1 MACWL
6 GCADDPL
13 DAESLED
20 CPATVTIIGGAGTTP
35 SFSWQPTC
43 RPFFVNVE
51 PALSGTD
58 LWTIISLGQ
67 NGIAPPVVYGQVPS
81 GATELTARTALQART
96 AYKVAVARFTGSS
109 DDDGEVIGI
118 QAFMP

>member
-1 MACWL
+1 MTSRVMPLWCAAMACSL

-20 CPATVTIIGGAGTTP
+20 CPATVTISVGAGTTP

-43 RPFFVNVE
+43 RLFFVNVE

-81 GATELTARTALQART
+81 GATELTRPKSDWV
-96 AYKVAVARFTGSS
+96 KVVTWSEKPSS
-109 DDDGEVIGI
+109 TE
-118 QAFMP
+118 AS